1 MTVYIIE
8 NDKPHLLYK
17 IFNVFKLENIEN
29 KTIIRIPINS
39 RSLKFR
45 IEQNAKKLSEFL
57 YNNDVR
63 NIVLSKEL
71 MKMEEFKNILY
82 SNNINILD
90 GTRLSRYLTYEIIL
104 KILKYKTIKIETA
117 EITILVNN
125 NDNVNIENI
134 IRIGKKVKRLNIL
147 TNNVKAFKKIVD
159 YLYEEVGILVKLTNN
174 ININLKNTDVILNID
189 FPEELINKIELP
201 LYSTIISIPYNVD
214 INLKKFSG
222 INIKAWDIITPS
234 EYKLSG
240 FEDRIIYESIIYNKD
255 IENIYKKIKE
265 DNIKII
271 NLRGKNG
278 IINRKEFARNL

>member
-1 MTVYIIE
+1 MIVYIIE
-8 NDKPHLLYK
+8 NNKPQLLYK
-17 IFNVFKLENIEN
+17 IFNVFKIENIEN
-29 KTIIRIPINS
+29 KTIIKIPINLK
-39 RSLKFR
+39 SLKFR

-57 YNNDVR
+57 YNNDIK

-71 MKMEEFKNILY
+71 MKMEVFKNILY

-147 TNNVKAFKKIVD
+147 TNNVKAFKKAVD
-159 YLYEEVGILVKLTNN
+159 YLYDELGILVKLTNN
-174 ININLKNTDVILNID
+174 ININLKSTDIILNID
-189 FPEELINKIELP
+189 FSEEWIKRVELP
-201 LYSTIISIPYNVD
+201 QYSTIVSIPYSID
-214 INLKKFSG
+214 INSKKFSG

-234 EYKLSG
+234 ECKLSG
-240 FEDRIIYESIIYNKD
+240 FEDSIIYESILYNKD